1 MSHFYRI
8 NNGTSPN
15 HLPQALLFL
24 FRDQDLNSVP
34 LLVSLPPL
42 RRVPNQKLHS
52 SIESIKN
59 CQAGLACELATM
71 LIITLGLEGPHCLHT
86 LLENK
91 DTSLFNSRWIQ
102 KQDWTRLKGAW
113 SN

>member
-1 MSHFYRI
+1 MSHLSRI

-42 RRVPNQKLHS
+42 RSVPNWKPLS
-52 SIESIKN
+52 PAESIKN
-59 CQAGLACELATM
+59 CQAGLACELATT
-71 LIITLGLEGPHCLHT
+71 LIATLGPMGLHCLHT
-86 LLENK
+86 HP
-91 DTSLFNSRWIQ
+91 
-102 KQDWTRLKGAW
+102 
-113 SN
+113 